1 MVLLVLIILIVILF
15 YFLNKNLSL
24 NEYFNNNEII
34 FYRKNNLYN
43 ILKKDQD
50 NYFKTFFDYD
60 LKVRNVDNVEEYYQ
74 KMYNSIC
81 NPDITTINK
90 ITNYIS
96 NIKLKISNYKLTN
109 NFYNGINLT
118 KFLDL
123 KWRIGFVCDNNYEN
137 GLPHTRNN
145 IIILNKNKIDIS
157 SDIKIMKT
165 LIHEQI
171 HIYQKEY
178 PNEVNKYLNNYGFKK
193 IKEREKNDNIR
204 ANPDLD
210 NFIYQDKNYNTYKA
224 IYNNNPKSVEDITY
238 YPYNEQFYEHPNER
252 MAIEFESILNN

>member
-81 NPDITTINK
+81 NPDIDIINK

-96 NIKLKISNYKLTN
+96 NIKLKITNYKLTN

-224 IYNNNPKSVEDITY
+224 IYNNNPNSVEDITY